1 MRAKLFLT
9 IILITAVVMVISGC
23 GSSSDSGSRYT
34 QLSQDEAITMMEES
48 SGYIILDVRTQE
60 EYDKKHVRGAICV
73 PIEDIR
79 AGKLDKLPDKS
90 RPLLLYCWTG
100 RRSADAAAILAKQGY
115 RNVCEFGGLVDWT
128 GDVEG
133 ADVSTPAAAP

>member
-1 MRAKLFLT
+1 MEKKILQKTAALFL
-9 IILITAVVMVISGC
+9 LLLVLLAQGC
-23 GSSSDSGSRYT
+23 GGPGYRHIGM
-34 QLSQDEAITMMEES
+34 DEAAKMMKADKNVL
-48 SGYIILDVRTQE
+48 IVDVRTQE
-60 EYDKKHVRGAICV
+60 EYDKKHVRGAVCV

-79 AGKLDKLPDKS
+79 AGRLDKLPDKS
-90 RPLLLYCWTG
+90 RTLLLYCWTG

-133 ADVSTPAAAP
+133 ADVSTSVK